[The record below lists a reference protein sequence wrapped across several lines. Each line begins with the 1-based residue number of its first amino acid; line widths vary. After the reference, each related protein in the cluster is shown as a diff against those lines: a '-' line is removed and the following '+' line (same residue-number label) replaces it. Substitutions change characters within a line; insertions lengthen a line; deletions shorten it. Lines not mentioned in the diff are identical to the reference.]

1 MQREQSPHHVRQ
13 ITDRNFVTGELP
25 QGCQLCLKGAKAI
38 VFVTGLCNV
47 NPPCYYCPVS
57 LEKRGL
63 DASYCFTNE
72 KKTQNLDEII
82 AECIKMDAEGASLSG
97 GDPLTKFNRSVQ
109 IINDLKSTFG
119 NQFHIHLYTTGLSA
133 DSMSIKALYDA
144 GLDEIR
150 FHTVSEITKNVI
162 QMALKFPD
170 WKVGVEIPVIPCE
183 LDYIT
188 NLIGYL
194 DEIQANF
201 INLNELEISESN
213 YRQLFARGLVED
225 KERPYAV
232 EGSEQTAKKA
242 LEWGLTHIKSQLAIH
257 YCSASTKDGVQL
269 KNRLIR
275 TANRIAQPYHEI
287 TEDGLFIYGIIEPK
301 RPKNSL
307 RTVARL
313 LQVKFRI
320 PKKLVYINSA
330 KNRIETRWVLF
341 NYGTS
346 KALLF

>member
-1 MQREQSPHHVRQ
+1 M
-13 ITDRNFVTGELP
+13 N
-25 QGCQLCLKGAKAI
+25 
-38 VFVTGLCNV
+38 
-47 NPPCYYCPVS
+47 
-57 LEKRGL
+57 
-63 DASYCFTNE
+63 
-72 KKTQNLDEII
+72 EII
-82 AECIKMDAEGASLSG
+82 AECTKMDAEGASLSG

-109 IINDLKSTFG
+109 IINGLKNTFG

-133 DSMSIKALYDA
+133 DSMSIKALHDA

-170 WKVGVEIPVIPCE
+170 WKVGVEIPVIPNE

-213 YRQLFARGLVED
+213 YRQLFARGLVAD

-275 TANRIAQPYHEI
+275 TANRIARPYHEI

-301 RPKNSL
+301 RPKSSL
-307 RTVARL
+307 RTIARL
-313 LQVKFRI
+313 MQVKLRI

-330 KNRIETRWVLF
+330 KNRIETRWDIVQDIAPFLKQKGF
-341 NYGTS
+341 GCTIIEQYPT
-346 KALLF
+346 ADELTTTTIPL